1 MTIRKIE
8 AGRVITKD
16 LDTFVGQPGTIF
28 YDELTGELRLSDG
41 KTEGGIPIG
50 GSGGGARGY
59 TGSRGYVG
67 SKGAPGYTG
76 STGTQGVIGYTGS
89 VGLPGLDGAIGYTGS
104 KGLPGSDGAI
114 GYTGSAS
121 TAPGYTGSQGEIG
134 YTGSAGTLTVATSS
148 TLGGIKV
155 GNNLSIT
162 EDGTLSATSNVILSD
177 NPPLDPTV
185 GTLWYDTISGRL
197 YTWFDNSW
205 IDASPQ
211 TEYVL
216 NTATTSI
223 LGGIKVGQNLSINL
237 DGTLNARS
245 VVSSDIAPANPN
257 SNVLWYDTVSGRL
270 YTWFDNSWIDTS
282 PTVTY
287 VLTTATSSVLGGIK
301 VGRNLSIGADGT
313 LSANANVVLSDTAP
327 TGPDSNTLWYDT
339 VGGRMYV
346 WFDNNWIDA
355 SPTVTYILTT
365 ATSSVLGGI
374 KVGKEL
380 SISSTGTLNVD
391 LSAVKQDI
399 IPSLDA
405 EYSIGTPDLR
415 WKDIYVSTG
424 SLYIGDLKLSSEN
437 GALKVSSTGTYT
449 SSIFLGGTTLSDFNL
464 GLKISG
470 PLTFSDGTTQTS
482 AASKLEISEIN
493 TANSLTNT
501 VTNVTAIRF
510 DRDTGF
516 NVTDLGSGEV
526 KVSLGSS
533 FKTWKV
539 AGQDS
544 LVAFGEDTVEF
555 KAGDGITL
563 TTNPTALDKSMTIT
577 GYMYWSS
584 KNW

>member
-1 MTIRKIE
+1 MAIRKIQ
-8 AGRVITKD
+8 AGRITTVTTPNFIGEK
-16 LDTFVGQPGTIF
+16 GTIF
-28 YDELTGELRLSDG
+28 YDETLADLRISDGHTPGGRLINIAGGLSDVLITDPQSG
-41 KTEGGIPIG
+41 QTLQYNGTKWVNVNPGTIG
-50 GSGGGARGY
+50 
-59 TGSRGYVG
+59 
-67 SKGAPGYTG
+67 
-76 STGTQGVIGYTGS
+76 
-89 VGLPGLDGAIGYTGS
+89 L
-104 KGLPGSDGAI
+104 
-114 GYTGSAS
+114 S
-121 TAPGYTGSQGEIG
+121 TATITQ
-134 YTGSAGTLTVATSS
+134 
-148 TLGGIKV
+148 LGGIKLGTGLQANGLGV
-155 GNNLSIT
+155 VSVNTGSLGFTTYSLTTATAGTLGGVKIGNNLSIT
-162 EDGTLSATSNVILSD
+162 EDGTLSATSSVILSD
-177 NPPLDPTV
+177 TPPLDPTV

-257 SNVLWYDTVSGRL
+257 PNVLWYDTVSGRL

-287 VLTTATSSVLGGIK
+287 VLTTATSNLLGGIK

-339 VGGRMYV
+339 VSGRMYV
-346 WFDNNWIDA
+346 WFDNSWIDA
-355 SPTVTYILTT
+355 SPTVTYVLTT

-380 SISSTGTLNVD
+380 SISNTGTLNLD
-391 LSAVKQDI
+391 LSAVTQNITPEVDEVYSLGT
-399 IPSLDA
+399 PSLK
-405 EYSIGTPDLR
+405 

-424 SLYIGDLKLSSEN
+424 SVYIGDLKLSSVN
-437 GALKVSSTGTYT
+437 GALKVENIGNTGSGFSSVSIGTVQ
-449 SSIFLGGTTLSDFNL
+449 LSDYNSS
-464 GLKISG
+464 LKISG
-470 PLTFSDGTTQTS
+470 PLTFPDGTTQTS
-482 AASKLEISEIN
+482 AASSLEISEIN

-516 NVTDLGSGEV
+516 SVTDLGAGQV

-539 AGQDS
+539 AGQSDI
-544 LVAFGEDTVEF
+544 VAVGEDTVEF
-555 KAGDGITL
+555 KAGDGISL
-563 TTNPTALDKSMTIT
+563 TTNPTAPDKSMTIS

-584 KNW
+584 RNW